1 MLPKLKRCFNLFE
14 DVLVLIVAG
23 GGGGGGGE
31 KEYFT
36 FIFFLA
42 LPTSCFPP
50 YKRTSSTTLRQNL
63 NDEIVLTNQPCVT
76 ALNPPLPGE
85 E

>member
-1 MLPKLKRCFNLFE
+1 MLPKLKRHFNLFE

-23 GGGGGGGE
+23 RGRE

-36 FIFFLA
+36 FFFPILA
-42 LPTSCFPP
+42 HIMFPP

-63 NDEIVLTNQPCVT
+63 NSEIV
-76 ALNPPLPGE
+76 
-85 E
+85 